1 MAAVDKLHKIYTT
14 DFEPV
19 VWARSTGLEVV
30 NELDSL
36 KAAIMMTA
44 GAGAQKYSGWGV
56 AAEGLKTLEGA
67 VKVART
73 VGGGIGGIVNASLET
88 LVKRVAGRPKA

>member
-19 VWARSTGLEVV
+19 VWARSTGLEVI

-36 KAAIMMTA
+36 KAALMMTA
-44 GAGAQKYSGWGV
+44 GAGTSKSSGWGMV
-56 AAEGLKTLEGA
+56 AEGLQTLEGA

-73 VGGGIGGIVNASLET
+73 VGGGIGGIVNTNLES
-88 LVKRVAGRPKA
+88 LVKRVTGRSKA

>member
-19 VWARSTGLEVV
+19 VWARSTGLEVI

-36 KAAIMMTA
+36 KTAIMMTA
-44 GAGAQKYSGWGV
+44 GAGAQKSSGWGV
-56 AAEGLKTLEGA
+56 VTEGLETLEGA

-73 VGGGIGGIVNASLET
+73 VGEGIGGIVNANLET

>member
-19 VWARSTGLEVV
+19 VWSRSTGLEVI

-44 GAGAQKYSGWGV
+44 GGDPRKPSGWGV
-56 AAEGLKTLEGA
+56 VAEGVKTLEGA

-73 VGGGIGGIVNASLET
+73 VGGGIGGMVAANLET